1 MRAFHYDIN
10 GTEKQET
17 IAGGGD
23 NVKDLRHTYTDE
35 L

>member
-1 MRAFHYDIN
+1 MRADVHSAK
-10 GTEKQET
+10 KQEA